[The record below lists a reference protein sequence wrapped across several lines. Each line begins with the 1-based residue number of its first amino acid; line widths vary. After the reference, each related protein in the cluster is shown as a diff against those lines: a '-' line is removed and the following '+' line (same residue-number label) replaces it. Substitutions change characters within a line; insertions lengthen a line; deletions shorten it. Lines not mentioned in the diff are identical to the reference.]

1 MSLRPFIEY
10 LNAVD
15 ELLERRYGV
24 TSDDTG
30 LEMIAASQ
38 EALLTPEECAEQIGQ
53 KYELVDLL
61 PLTKQKG
68 R

>member
-1 MSLRPFIEY
+1 MSQPFIEY

-30 LEMIAASQ
+30 LELICSAQ

-53 KYELVDLL
+53 KYELIE
-61 PLTKQKG
+61 TE
-68 R
+68 RRNR